1 MLNEFSDWLKYNR
14 NNSKYTI
21 RNYMQALK
29 LFDDYLKQI
38 WHPGVEE
45 CKDIKMRHIDG
56 FVLEQRSF
64 KHKEDRT
71 VNNYLAAIKLYLR
84 FCLIQWKQVEDYN
97 KILFIKEHRKKIEA
111 LSEEECIK
119 LFEYFRNVKCKG
131 KREEL
136 IKIRNLCIISLFMYT
151 WLRLSELSSL
161 KKEEIWEDMN
171 ITGKGGKERY
181 ISIHPDDLRII
192 KYYLFLRK
200 DNSEWLFI
208 SHAKNCDGRKLSNV
222 SIEKII
228 KDGAV
233 RAWITSRV
241 FPHKLRHTFATN
253 LLRSNAP
260 LPHIQQL
267 LGHSN
272 LTTTQIYLTVLNSEI
287 KKTQNSITRF

>member
-1 MLNEFSDWLKYNR
+1 
-14 NNSKYTI
+14 
-21 RNYMQALK
+21 MQALA

-84 FCLIQWKQVEDYN
+84 FCLIQWKRVEDYN

-171 ITGKGGKERY
+171 ITGKGGKDRY

-192 KYYLFLRK
+192 KYYLFIRK
-200 DNSEWLFI
+200 DSSEWLFI
-208 SHAKNCDGRKLSNV
+208 SHAKNCDNRKLSNV

>member
-1 MLNEFSDWLKYNR
+1 
-14 NNSKYTI
+14 
-21 RNYMQALK
+21 MQALA

-38 WHPGVEE
+38 WHPGVEQ

-84 FCLIQWKQVEDYN
+84 FCLIQWKRVEDYN
-97 KILFIKEHRKKIEA
+97 KILFIKEHRRKIEA

-119 LFEYFRNVKCKG
+119 LFEYFRNVKCKD

-171 ITGKGGKERY
+171 ITGKGGKDRY

-192 KYYLFLRK
+192 KYYLFIRK

-208 SHAKNCDGRKLSNV
+208 SHAKNCDNRKLSNV

>member
-21 RNYMQALK
+21 RNYMQALA

-38 WHPGVEE
+38 WHTGVEE

-84 FCLIQWKQVEDYN
+84 FCLIQWKRVEDYN

-171 ITGKGGKERY
+171 ITGKGGKDRY

-192 KYYLFLRK
+192 KYYLFIRK

-208 SHAKNCDGRKLSNV
+208 SHAKNCDNRKLSNV

>member
-1 MLNEFSDWLKYNR
+1 MLNEFSDWLTYNR

-21 RNYMQALK
+21 RNYISALK

-84 FCLIQWKQVEDYN
+84 FCLIQWKRVEDYN

-171 ITGKGGKERY
+171 ITGKGWKERY

-192 KYYLFLRK
+192 KYYLFIRK

-208 SHAKNCDGRKLSNV
+208 SHAKNCDNRKLSNV

-228 KDGAV
+228 KDWAV

>member
-1 MLNEFSDWLKYNR
+1 
-14 NNSKYTI
+14 
-21 RNYMQALK
+21 MQALA

-38 WHPGVEE
+38 WSKWVEE
-45 CKDIKMRHIDG
+45 CEDIKMRHIDG

-97 KILFIKEHRKKIEA
+97 KILFIKEHRRKVEA
-111 LSEEECIK
+111 LSEEESIK
-119 LFEYFRNVKCKG
+119 LFEYFRNVKCKD

-171 ITGKGGKERY
+171 ITGKGGKDRY

-192 KYYLFLRK
+192 KYYLFIRK

-208 SHAKNCDGRKLSNV
+208 SHAKNCDNRKLSNV